1 MTRAALWDTDVG
13 DVIAPALRKY
23 ADEVD
28 GLWVGEDRPD
38 SPAKPEQ

>member
-13 DVIAPALRKY
+13 DVIVLVFRKY

-28 GLWVGEDRPD
+28 GLWVGEDPPD
-38 SPAKPEQ
+38 DPAKSVH